1 MLEVRCLSVGRLQ
14 TNAYLVFDE
23 EFRRGIV
30 IDPGD
35 EAERIMDLISRC
47 DVEVDAIY
55 LTHGHFDHVL
65 ALRDLRRELRC
76 KVYLHK
82 ADEGIL
88 ASAPRDA
95 KYFLG
100 IEVPPPPKPDGWI
113 ADGQLIWIGSH
124 LGKVLHTP
132 GHTRGS
138 VCYVFEEMIFTGD
151 TLFAGSVGRTDLPG
165 GSLKDLVSSLSKI
178 LNFPDEFMIYPG
190 HGPSSTVGVERKLNA
205 FVRNLMAS
213 GD

>member
-14 TNAYLVFDE
+14 TNVYLVFDQ

-35 EAERIMDLISRC
+35 EAEKIVELISRC
-47 DVEVDAIY
+47 DVGVDAIY

-65 ALRDLRRELRC
+65 ALRDLREELGCRF
-76 KVYLHK
+76 YLHK
-82 ADEGIL
+82 ADEDIL
-88 ASAPRDA
+88 TSASHDA
-95 KYFLG
+95 EHFLG
-100 IEVPPPPKPDGWI
+100 IEVSPPPRPDGWV
-113 ADGQLIWIGSH
+113 ADGQLIRIGSH
-124 LGKVLHTP
+124 LGRVLHTP

-151 TLFAGSVGRTDLPG
+151 TLFAGSIGRTDLPG
-165 GSLKDLVSSLSKI
+165 GNLNDLISSLNKI
-178 LNFPDEFMIYPG
+178 LKFPDEFMIYPG
-190 HGPSSTVGVERKLNA
+190 HGPSSTVGVEKRLNP
-205 FVRNLMAS
+205 FVRNLAAS